1 LALSAACGKNV
12 RLNDT
17 DGATQGP
24 AAGSAATSGSTGA
37 GGSGTAANG
46 GSAAAGGSAAMD
58 ADATRDDGNDTARV
72 DAGGRPDGSSV
83 RSSCP
88 AGPFPTP
95 VVQSTKSV
103 CTDFPFTYTANE
115 GPTWVASQNA
125 FFFSNYVVRSPTGGD
140 IIKYTPGG
148 PCEVFIKDVGCN
160 GLAVTPDGNLLA
172 ACQQSRSVIRFDLTT
187 KQATTVAD
195 GYMGMML
202 DSPNDLVV
210 HSNGTIYFTN
220 PVYELGNRPP
230 GFGLAVFRI
239 DPAGVINLITQGP
252 CNGIA
257 LSPDEKKL
265 YVLLAGGGQAGGGGP
280 GGFNSPAAVWDLD
293 PAGIPSNR
301 GTLDISGDGMAV
313 DCAGNLYA
321 SGTISSADGQDI
333 GAYVSDGTNLA
344 FGGAD
349 GKTLLVVGRNVQVRE
364 LQMNV
369 PGLP

>member
-1 LALSAACGKNV
+1 MRRARSLLVCTLALLAACAKNV
-12 RLNDT
+12 RLNET
-17 DGATQGP
+17 D
-24 AAGSAATSGSTGA
+24 AATA
-37 GGSGTAANG
+37 GP
-46 GSAAAGGSAAMD
+46 AGGSAGTGGST
-58 ADATRDDGNDTARV
+58 ATGGSGPAATGGSGPARA
-72 DAGGRPDGSSV
+72 DAGGRPDGSFV

-103 CTDFPFTYTANE
+103 CTDFTFTYTANE
-115 GPTWVASQNA
+115 GPTWIASQNA

-148 PCEVFIKDVGCN
+148 SCEVFIKDVGCN

-172 ACQQSRSVIRFDLTT
+172 ACHQSRSVIRFDLTT
-187 KQATTVAD
+187 KQPTTIAD

-210 HSNGTIYFTN
+210 HSNGTVYFTN

-239 DPAGVINLITQGP
+239 DPAGVINLIAQGP

-257 LSPDEKKL
+257 LSPDETKL

-301 GTLDISGDGMAV
+301 STLGISGDGMAV
-313 DCAGNLYA
+313 DCAGNLYT
-321 SGTISSADGQDI
+321 SGTISSADGQAI
-333 GAYVSDGTNLA
+333 GSYVSDGTNLA

-364 LQMNV
+364 LQMNI